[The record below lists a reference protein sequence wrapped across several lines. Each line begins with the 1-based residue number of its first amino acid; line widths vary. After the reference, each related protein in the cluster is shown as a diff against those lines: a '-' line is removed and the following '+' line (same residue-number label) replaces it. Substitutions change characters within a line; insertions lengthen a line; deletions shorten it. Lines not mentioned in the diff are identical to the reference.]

1 MNRRSMLTLSTAAAI
16 IGTASLARLGIVR
29 AASASTLK
37 FVPYA
42 DLALLDP
49 LVSAFVTRNHVMMVF
64 DTLFAL
70 DANGEAQPQM
80 LAGYTVEDG
89 GKTWKLT
96 LRDGLVFHDG
106 SKVLARDVVASLRRW
121 AVKDAFG
128 QALMD
133 ATDELSAPTDKLVQ
147 FRLNRAFP
155 LLPQALGKPT
165 NPMAVVMP
173 ERLANTPPGTLLNE
187 MVGSGPYRF
196 LPDQRVSGARNVY
209 AKFDGYVPRDG
220 AASFCAGPR
229 VAHFDRVEW
238 LTMPDPATQA
248 AALRRGEVDWVEQPV
263 MDLVPSLRKDANLKV
278 EVVETTG
285 LIGVLRFNQLFPPF
299 DNPAIRR
306 AALKA
311 VNQTDFMAAVAGSA
325 DPGVINTHVGFFAP
339 SSPYASDAGMEM
351 LSGKFKLD
359 ALKREVEQAGYK
371 GEKVVFLGATDVARI
386 SAICQVGA
394 DVLSKIGLNVDYVAT
409 DWGTVVQRITRKQPI
424 AEGGW
429 SIFGLMWGGYDW
441 YSPAGDASLRG
452 NRMNSWFGW
461 PDAPKLEALREQWL
475 RAPDLTTQK
484 ALARD
489 IQLQAFEDVPCMPLG
504 LYYQPVAYRNDLMDM
519 MKGLILFT
527 GVRRA

>member
-1 MNRRSMLTLSTAAAI
+1 MKRRQLFCSTAAI
-16 IGTASLARLGIVR
+16 IGAAGLARPRIAR

-70 DANGEAQPQM
+70 DANGDAQPQM
-80 LAGYTVEDG
+80 LAGHTVEDG
-89 GKTWKLT
+89 AKTWRLT
-96 LRDGLVFHDG
+96 LRDGLLFHDG

-121 AVKDAFG
+121 AGRDAFG

-147 FRLNRAFP
+147 FRLKRPFP
-155 LLPQALGKPT
+155 LLPEALGKPT
-165 NPMAVVMP
+165 ALMAVVMP

-209 AKFDGYVPRDG
+209 AKFDGYQPRDG

-238 LTMPDPATQA
+238 LTMPDPTTQA
-248 AALRRGEVDWVEQPV
+248 AALQHGEVDWVEQPA
-263 MDLVPSLRKDANLKV
+263 MDLVRSLRKDANLKV

-299 DNPAIRR
+299 DNAAIRR

-311 VNQTDFMAAVAGSA
+311 VNQTDFMAAVAGDA
-325 DPGVINTHVGFFAP
+325 DPAVINAHVGFLAP

-359 ALKREVEQAGYK
+359 ALKRRGRAGGLQGREGGVPRRDRRGAHQRDLSGGRGCVEQDRIEHRLCRHG
-371 GEKVVFLGATDVARI
+371 LGD
-386 SAICQVGA
+386 
-394 DVLSKIGLNVDYVAT
+394 
-409 DWGTVVQRITRKQPI
+409 
-424 AEGGW
+424 
-429 SIFGLMWGGYDW
+429 
-441 YSPAGDASLRG
+441 
-452 NRMNSWFGW
+452 
-461 PDAPKLEALREQWL
+461 
-475 RAPDLTTQK
+475 
-484 ALARD
+484 
-489 IQLQAFEDVPCMPLG
+489 
-504 LYYQPVAYRNDLMDM
+504 
-519 MKGLILFT
+519 
-527 GVRRA
+527 RRAAHHPQAADCRGWLEHLRSDVGWL